1 MPGPNRCTSRASS
14 PGRPRSLT
22 ASTSAR
28 RCTGTGRAGPR
39 SCDGPCRRGP
49 VLEAAGA
56 TLIQID
62 EPKFAHRDRHSA
74 VGKQAVELIAGAVK
88 IPTCMHVCGGLENV
102 IDDILK
108 INGRGAW
115 ISEFSK
121 NPANLALFGS
131 RDLAGRMDWLRLCGF
146 KCRGGGAGCRDQKAD

>member
-1 MPGPNRCTSRASS
+1 MYRNREELA
-14 PGRPRSLT
+14 LDL
-22 ASTSAR
+22 AAALAAEAR
-28 RCTGTGRAGPR
+28 Y
-39 SCDGPCRRGP
+39 
-49 VLEAAGA
+49 LEAAGA

-62 EPKFAHRDRHSA
+62 EPIFSTGIADLA

-108 INGRGAW
+108 INVQVLDF
-115 ISEFSK
+115 EFSK

-131 RDLAGRMDWLRLCGF
+131 RDLPAG
-146 KCRGGGAGCRDQKAD
+146 